1 MRFTKMHGTGNDYVY
16 VDLFDETVS
25 DAEELARVVSDR
37 HTGIGADGLILLAP
51 AETDDADVRMIM
63 YNADGSRAEMCGNGI
78 RCLATL
84 AAAHGRT
91 DENPMRIETD
101 SGVKVVELRKA
112 GARVDMGEPELDPR
126 KIPVDLPGP
135 RVVDAPVEVE
145 GQTFAMTCVSM
156 GNPHAVIFVEDVAA
170 VELAW
175 IGPAFERHALFPER
189 VNVSFAEVIDP
200 GNVKQRT
207 WERGTGETR
216 ACGTGACAVCVAGV
230 LTGRT
235 ATPLR
240 SRLAGG
246 ELFLEWDDE
255 GRVFMTGPAVEV
267 FHGVWTGDGV

>member
-25 DAEELARVVSDR
+25 DAGALARVVSDR

-51 AETDDADVRMIM
+51 AESGDADVRMIM

-78 RCLATL
+78 RCLAAL
-84 AAAHGRT
+84 ARAHGRT
-91 DENPMRIETD
+91 QEDSMRVETD
-101 SGVKVVELRKA
+101 SGVKEVELRKE
-112 GARVDMGEPELDPR
+112 GARVDMGDPEFDPR

-135 RVVDAPVEVE
+135 RIVDAPIEVE

-156 GNPHAVIFVEDVAA
+156 GNPHAVVFVEDVEA
-170 VELAW
+170 VEIAW
-175 IGPAFERHALFPER
+175 IGPAFERHPLFPQR
-189 VNVSFAEVIDP
+189 VNVSFAEVVDP
-200 GNVKQRT
+200 GHVKQRT
-207 WERGTGETR
+207 WERGSGETR

-240 SRLAGG
+240 SRLPGG

-255 GRVFMTGPAVEV
+255 GRVYMTGPAVEV